1 MQPYQHLQ
9 NDITNIM
16 SHFEPLNVKHYKQHF
31 TQSKTIESWFFD
43 KRKHK
48 IEYAISD
55 FTSERYDFM
64 YQQIEKHF
72 RSRGQGYDPADVFE
86 IEIKF
91 SKTRGYYYLIEF
103 ETFEYRIN
111 ITGNKK
117 NIESEVKTAFDE
129 ILTELNK

>member
-1 MQPYQHLQ
+1 MQSYQILQ
-9 NDITNIM
+9 NDITKIM
-16 SHFEPLNVKHYKQHF
+16 AHFEPLNTKCYKQHF
-31 TQSKTIESWFFD
+31 TQSKLISSHYID
-43 KRKHK
+43 KRKHA
-48 IEYAISD
+48 IEYALAD
-55 FTSERYDFM
+55 FTSSSYDNM
-64 YQQIEKHF
+64 YDKIEKHF